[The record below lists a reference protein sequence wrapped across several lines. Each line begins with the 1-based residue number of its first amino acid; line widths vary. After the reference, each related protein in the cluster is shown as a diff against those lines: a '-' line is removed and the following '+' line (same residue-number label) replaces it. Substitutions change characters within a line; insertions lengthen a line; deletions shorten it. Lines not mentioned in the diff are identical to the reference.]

1 MNIKIRNPKSNE
13 LPVYKCIAG
22 FRYHTS
28 ECGITVL
35 HFGTHD
41 KYVDVVEGYKDGY
54 LVLTISPFIYD
65 KENGVYLEDLLAEE
79 YLSHKEYY
87 YLEVLIPAKDVTV
100 EIIPLKH
107 CYNIVLIPNHI
118 VFPLDN
124 WVDANV
130 EVEDI

>member
-13 LPVYKCIAG
+13 IPVHKCIAG

-41 KYVDVVEGYKDGY
+41 KYVDIRERTDDQYVILAISPYIYDAESGVHLDE
-54 LVLTISPFIYD
+54 VLTD
-65 KENGVYLEDLLAEE
+65 E
-79 YLSHKEYY
+79 YFNHKDYY

-107 CYNIVLIPNHI
+107 CYNIVMIPNHI

-124 WVDANV
+124 WVDATV
-130 EVEDI
+130 EVEDL